1 MTSLAT
7 PPGSVEVPGGGSPSW
22 PARSSVGMVSGLLR
36 TARPHQWVKQSLL
49 IAAPAAGGVL
59 LQPAVWVR
67 LVLAVLAFCL
77 AASATYLV
85 NDALDVEQDRRH
97 PTKRH
102 RPVAAGAVT
111 VRAALLAAAVLAV
124 TALTVAATLGAAFLG
139 VLAAYLALTAA
150 YSTYLKHRAVLDIV
164 GVSGGFVLRAVAGGT
179 ATGVVLS
186 QWFLMVALFGSLVL
200 VAGKRRSEQAAAH
213 PGGSTRAVLAAY
225 PPGFLDQVL
234 GIGVTATLLSY
245 AQWSTSLLGD
255 DQLLLASSLLPFMLA
270 MLRHLLLVHRG
281 QAEAPERLLTSDRP
295 MQLAVATW
303 LILLLAGTYL

>member
-1 MTSLAT
+1 MTTLAT
-7 PPGSVEVPGGGSPSW
+7 PPPSVEAPDGRSPSLTT
-22 PARSSVGMVSGLLR
+22 RSSRGMIGGLLR
-36 TARPHQWVKQSLL
+36 TARPHQWVKQALL
-49 IAAPAAGGVL
+49 LAAPAAGGVL
-59 LQPAVWVR
+59 LQPAVWGR

-85 NDALDVEQDRRH
+85 NDALDAEQDRRH
-97 PTKRH
+97 PTKRY
-102 RPVAAGAVT
+102 RPIAAGAVT
-111 VRAALLAAAVLAV
+111 VRAALLAAAALALTALAV
-124 TALTVAATLGAAFLG
+124 AAALGASFLG

-164 GVSGGFVLRAVAGGT
+164 AVSGGFVLRAVAGGV
-179 ATGVVLS
+179 AAGVVLS

-213 PGGSTRAVLAAY
+213 RDGSTRAVLAAY

-255 DQLLLASSLLPFMLA
+255 DQLLLASSLLPVTLA
-270 MLRHLLLVHRG
+270 LLRHLLLVHRG
-281 QAEAPERLLTSDRP
+281 QAEAPERLLMSDRP
-295 MQLAVATW
+295 LQLAVAAW
-303 LILLLAGTYL
+303 LALVLAGTYL